1 MSMSLFFPI
10 DDSLTNPGASSRAM
24 ALLGPARTCKS
35 SLAFGIAF
43 KLLGE
48 DVDAGRDNTN
58 IVYITRR
65 RIELPPLH
73 VHHMPQ
79 ASLGNEIANRIRID
93 TIPNLEELLDL
104 TVHYHDLERKTVPR
118 AFILDDL
125 HLFGKQKYAKNGEV
139 IDSQKFILK
148 IIANFLDLSNFY
160 SRKFNVPCYVIF
172 TADDDVRAD
181 VGCCV
186 PVARNLI
193 QTVIHVKQ
201 ISPEVL
207 KSEEGLEEKTK
218 LRTGDVVKYKMC
230 DVNNGFVAYFKIEEL
245 EIFYERLCKVR

>member
-1 MSMSLFFPI
+1 
-10 DDSLTNPGASSRAM
+10 M

-48 DVDAGRDNTN
+48 DVDACRENTN
-58 IVYITRR
+58 IVFITRR

-79 ASLGNEIANRIRID
+79 ASLDNEIANRIRID

-139 IDSQKFILK
+139 IDSQKYILK
-148 IIANFLDLSNFY
+148 IIANFLDLSSFY
-160 SRKFNVPCYVIF
+160 STKFNVPSYVIF

-181 VGCCV
+181 VGSCV
-186 PVARNLI
+186 PVARNMI

-201 ISPEVL
+201 ISPEV
-207 KSEEGLEEKTK
+207 KSEDSEEKTK